1 MSSSQENNKRIA
13 KNTIV
18 LYCRM
23 LFMMA
28 ISLYTSRVVLNTL
41 GVVDFGIFSV
51 VGTVVSM
58 FSFLNGAMTSS
69 TTRYITFALGQ
80 GDEKRLKTIF
90 STALQIHAL
99 IAFVIVVLSETIGLW
114 FFYHKM
120 QIPPDRLDAAFWVLQ
135 LCIVDSVFAVMSV
148 PYNAAIVAHE
158 RMSAFA
164 WMSIYDA
171 VAKLL
176 IVYLLVVTPFDR
188 LVFYAAMLVVVQITS
203 RFIYSIYCNH
213 HFAESKYNRVWDK
226 PLFREMLSFASWSL
240 FGDLSMTLFTAGLN
254 MLLNVFFGPIVN
266 AARGVATQVQGTI
279 MGFVNN
285 FQMAVNPQITKTYAK
300 GEMDAM
306 HNLMFRCA
314 RFSFYLLFFISLPV
328 ILEADFVLTVWLKT
342 VPENTVTFLRIII
355 CTSLIYTCANP
366 LIIANKATGK
376 VKRYQTVCGTILLLI
391 LPVSYVVL
399 KLGAPAY
406 AVFIVHFVMECICQL
421 ARMVMLRPLIGLR
434 VRDYFRSIYLYIFAV
449 VAISALAPVG
459 IFVAMPDGVLRFF
472 TVCVVSVVSVSSVVY
487 VIGLTAGEKV
497 FVREKV
503 RMAFARLT
511 AK

>member
-58 FSFLNGAMTSS
+58 FSFLNAAMTSS
-69 TTRYITFALGQ
+69 TTRYITFALGR

-99 IAFVIVVLSETIGLW
+99 IAFAIVVLSETIGLW

-120 QIPPDRLDAAFWVLQ
+120 QIPPERVDAAFWVLQ

-148 PYNAAIVAHE
+148 PYNADIVAHE

-164 WMSIYDA
+164 WMSIFDA

-176 IVYLLVVTPFDR
+176 IVYLLVIAPFDR

-203 RFIYSIYCNH
+203 RFIYSIYCNR
-213 HFAESKYNRVWDK
+213 HFAESKYCRVWDK

-240 FGDLSMTLFTAGLN
+240 FGDLSATLFTAGLN

-266 AARGVATQVQGTI
+266 AARGVATQVQGAI

-300 GEMDAM
+300 GEMENM
-306 HNLMFRCA
+306 YSLMFRCA
-314 RFSFYLLFFISLPV
+314 RFSFYLLFFLSLPV

-376 VKRYQTVCGTILLLI
+376 VKKYQMVCGTTLLLI

-434 VRDYFRSIYLYIFAV
+434 LRDYFTHIYLYIFIV
-449 VAISALAPVG
+449 VALSAIAPTWVY
-459 IFVAMPDGVLRFF
+459 FVMPDTVARFF
-472 TVCVVSVVSVSSVVY
+472 AVCTVSVVSVSSVVY
-487 VIGLTAGEKV
+487 FIGLTAGEKV

-503 RMAFARLT
+503 RMVFAKLT
-511 AK
+511 H